1 MGRALSSI
9 PRSSIWR
16 TVLNGLVQGLEG
28 ARLDDKRKKSSGEEA
43 CEWGFESGVTNMIYG
58 DPQ

>member
-1 MGRALSSI
+1 M
-9 PRSSIWR
+9 
-16 TVLNGLVQGLEG
+16 LNGLVQGLEG

-43 CEWGFESGVTNMIYG
+43 CEWGYESGVTNMIYG

>member
-28 ARLDDKRKKSSGEEA
+28 ARLDDKRRALGKKHVNGA
-43 CEWGFESGVTNMIYG
+43 MRVL
-58 DPQ
+58 